1 MLRQCVTTLIR
12 THRYAVA
19 VLFFYL
25 SIILRIVVYWL
36 LYSKTSKTSKS
47 NFCTIL
53 GWALLKIEL
62 GIVFKH
68 PEVFAFRRPQKIEF
82 VVFRVCFYTHYANFN
97 ANRINKLWTIFL
109 ISSLRFFFFFQ
120 SFAYFH
126 KNKEKNEI
134 LKWVELLRLFNLL

>member
-12 THRYAVA
+12 THRYAVT

-25 SIILRIVVYWL
+25 SRILRTVVYWL

-62 GIVFKH
+62 GIVFKRS
-68 PEVFAFRRPQKIEF
+68 EVFDFRRPQKIEF
-82 VVFRVCFYTHYANFN
+82 VFFRVCFYTHYANFN
-97 ANRINKLWTIFL
+97 SDRINKLWKIFL

-120 SFAYFH
+120 
-126 KNKEKNEI
+126 KNEI
-134 LKWVELLRLFNLL
+134 LKWVELLHLFNLL